1 WTHRLLH
8 TRLFWPLHVFHH
20 AAERFTV
27 ATTYRV
33 HPLDL
38 ATGFL
43 SKLIIPLLL
52 GFRPDLVLAGAVVF
66 KVQALYAHSNL
77 PEQPWLGRWLSF
89 GPRGHGLHHS
99 LDPRHRDRNFGSFVL
114 WDRLFGTYLAVDGP
128 QPAIGIDDGRER
140 DLCLGQ
146 HPLRVMVV
154 LQVDWACGLLRAA
167 RSRFA
172 RPADL
177 SR

>member
-1 WTHRLLH
+1 MHGSRPDILLPNRSGDERSCLTLWKRDMRVGIFCTYWTHRLLH

-52 GFRPDLVLAGAVVF
+52 GLRPDLVLAGAVVF

-128 QPAIGIDDGRER
+128 
-140 DLCLGQ
+140 
-146 HPLRVMVV
+146 
-154 LQVDWACGLLRAA
+154 
-167 RSRFA
+167 
-172 RPADL
+172 
-177 SR
+177 